1 MELRNLEN
9 AGWPIGMWWAGVCR
23 RGQRVVMLAAVAVLL
38 STLAQASAEAACS
51 DASAEPAC
59 SEPACSESAAP
70 AEELRPMMASSRI
83 PADHLQQYSD
93 LALGWMQEY
102 LRIDTTNPPGNEMRA
117 VAFYKKILDQE
128 GIENRPFEYAPGR
141 GDLWARLP
149 HTSAQAQHPI
159 ILLNHMDVVT
169 SDAAHWKVPPFSGE
183 IKDGFLWGRGAQ
195 DMKDEGL
202 AQLVVM
208 VMLKREK
215 VELDRDVIFLAVADE
230 EADGTGS
237 DWFIAH
243 QRGML
248 ENAEFLINEGGE
260 NLLEGGKVKYVGV
273 DVGEK
278 TTYWLHVVAHG
289 RPGHAS
295 RPIPDSA
302 PNRLVR
308 ALDRILAYRTPLRVL
323 PVVEEFLREM
333 APYEPPEVAREY
345 RNIGKAVE
353 DKKFQEDVEKDEAL
367 NFLLRDTI
375 SLTMMG
381 GSEQTNVI
389 PPEAWANLDVRILPG
404 GDPKALLEEIR
415 RVVDDP
421 NVTIEPVNAEFRQA
435 NYSPTNTALYDA
447 IRKVSAKYFPGT
459 PVVPHITSGYTENQR
474 YRPLGINAYGFCPY
488 TATEEEG
495 NTEHGNDE
503 RIRVEEVRR
512 GPRILFDVV
521 AAVAGAR

>member
-1 MELRNLEN
+1 
-9 AGWPIGMWWAGVCR
+9 
-23 RGQRVVMLAAVAVLL
+23 
-38 STLAQASAEAACS
+38 
-51 DASAEPAC
+51 
-59 SEPACSESAAP
+59 
-70 AEELRPMMASSRI
+70 MASSRI

-93 LALGWMQEY
+93 LAVNWMQEY
-102 LRIDTTNPPGNEMRA
+102 LRIDTTNPPGNEMNA

-128 GIENRPFEYAPGR
+128 GIENRVFEYTPGR
-141 GDLWARLP
+141 GDLWARIP
-149 HTSAQAQHPI
+149 HTTSEGKRPI

-183 IKDGFLWGRGAQ
+183 IKDGYLWGRGAQ

-202 AQLVVM
+202 AQLVTM

-215 VELDRDVIFLAVADE
+215 VALDRDVIFLGVSDE
-230 EADGTGS
+230 EAEGTGT

-243 QRGML
+243 QRDLL

-260 NLLEGGKVKYVGV
+260 NLLEHGKVKYVGV

-289 RPGHAS
+289 RPGHGS
-295 RPIPDSA
+295 RPNPDSA

-308 ALDRILAYRTPLRVL
+308 ALDRILAYKTPLRVL
-323 PVVEEFLREM
+323 PVVDEFLRAM
-333 APYEPPEVAREY
+333 APQETPERAAEY
-345 RNIGKAVE
+345 RAMQKAVA
-353 DKKFQEDVEKDEAL
+353 DKKFQEEVEKDESL

-404 GDPKALLEEIR
+404 GDPKAVLEAVR
-415 RVVDDP
+415 RVVNDP
-421 NVTIEPVNAEFRQA
+421 NVTVQPMNDEFRVA
-435 NYSPTNTALYDA
+435 NYSGTDNRLFAA
-447 IRKVSAKYFPGT
+447 IREVSGKYFPGT

-474 YRPLGINAYGFCPY
+474 YRPLGISSYGFNPY
-488 TATEEEG
+488 TATEDEG

-512 GPRILFDVV
+512 GPKILLDVV
-521 AAVAGAR
+521 AAVAGRN

>member
-1 MELRNLEN
+1 M
-9 AGWPIGMWWAGVCR
+9 
-23 RGQRVVMLAAVAVLL
+23 
-38 STLAQASAEAACS
+38 ASA
-51 DASAEPAC
+51 
-59 SEPACSESAAP
+59 
-70 AEELRPMMASSRI
+70 RI
-83 PADHLQQYSD
+83 PAEHLQQYSD
-93 LALGWMQEY
+93 LAVTWLQEY

-128 GIENRPFEYAPGR
+128 GIENRAFEYAPGR
-141 GDLWARLP
+141 GDLWARIP
-149 HTSAQAQHPI
+149 RTGDRETPTSAAKDAAEMGHPRPI
-159 ILLNHMDVVT
+159 VLLNHMDVVT

-183 IKDGFLWGRGAQ
+183 IKDGYLWGRGAQ

-215 VELDRDVIFLAVADE
+215 VALDRDVIFLAVADE

-237 DWFIAH
+237 DWFIAQ
-243 QRGML
+243 QRDLL

-260 NLLEGGKVKYVGV
+260 NLLESGKVKYVGV

-278 TTYWLHVVAHG
+278 TTYWLKVVAHG
-289 RPGHAS
+289 RPGHGS
-295 RPIPDSA
+295 RPNPDSA

-308 ALDRILAYRTPLRVL
+308 ALDRIIAYRTPLRVL
-323 PVVEEFLREM
+323 PVVDEFLRDM
-333 APYEPPEVAREY
+333 APQESPEQAAEY
-345 RNIGKAVE
+345 RNISKAIEDKSFQDAVE
-353 DKKFQEDVEKDEAL
+353 RDESL

-381 GSEQTNVI
+381 GSAQTNVI

-404 GDPKALLEEIR
+404 GDPKAVLEAVR
-415 RVVDDP
+415 RVVNDP
-421 NVTIEPVNAEFRQA
+421 NVTVEPLNRGFQVA
-435 NYSPTNTALYDA
+435 NYSGTDNALYAA
-447 IRKVSAKYFPGT
+447 IKLVSGKYFPGT

-474 YRPLGINAYGFCPY
+474 YRPLGISAYGFNPY
-488 TATEEEG
+488 TATQDEG

-521 AAVAGAR
+521 AGVAGR

>member
-1 MELRNLEN
+1 MT
-9 AGWPIGMWWAGVCR
+9 M
-23 RGQRVVMLAAVAVLL
+23 
-38 STLAQASAEAACS
+38 T
-51 DASAEPAC
+51 
-59 SEPACSESAAP
+59 
-70 AEELRPMMASSRI
+70 SSRI
-83 PADHLQQYSD
+83 SAEHLQQYSD
-93 LALGWMQEY
+93 LALTWMQEY
-102 LRIDTTNPPGNEMRA
+102 LRIDTTNPPGHEMRA
-117 VAFYKKILDQE
+117 VDFYKRILDQE
-128 GIENRPFEYAPGR
+128 GIQNRVFEYTSGR

-149 HTSAQAQHPI
+149 HTTAEAKRPI

-169 SDAAHWKVPPFSGE
+169 SDAAHWNVPPFSGE
-183 IKDGFLWGRGAQ
+183 IKDGWLWGRGAQ

-230 EADGTGS
+230 EAGGTGT
-237 DWFIAH
+237 DWFIAN
-243 QRGML
+243 QRDLLG
-248 ENAEFLINEGGE
+248 NAEFLINEGGE
-260 NLLEGGKVKYVGV
+260 NLLENGKVKYVGV

-278 TTYWLHVVAHG
+278 TTFWLHVVAHG

-308 ALDRILAYRTPLRVL
+308 ALNRILAYHTPLTVL

-333 APYEPPEVAREY
+333 APYEPPEEAARY
-345 RNIGKAVE
+345 RNIRKAVE
-353 DKKFQEDVEKDEAL
+353 DRKFQQDVEKDESL

-404 GDPKALLEEIR
+404 GDPKALLEQIR

-421 NVTIEPVNAEFRQA
+421 NVTVEPLNAEFRQA

-447 IRKVSAKYFPGT
+447 IRKVSAKYFSGT

-474 YRPLGINAYGFCPY
+474 YRPLGINAYGFCPF

-512 GPRILFDVV
+512 GPRVLFDVV
-521 AAVAGAR
+521 AAVAAK

>member
-1 MELRNLEN
+1 MPSFHIS
-9 AGWPIGMWWAGVCR
+9 G
-23 RGQRVVMLAAVAVLL
+23 
-38 STLAQASAEAACS
+38 S
-51 DASAEPAC
+51 
-59 SEPACSESAAP
+59 
-70 AEELRPMMASSRI
+70 
-83 PADHLQQYSD
+83 HLQQYSD
-93 LALGWMQEY
+93 LAVTWMQEY
-102 LRIDTTNPPGNEMRA
+102 LRIDTTNPPGHEMRA
-117 VAFYKKILDQE
+117 VSFYKNILDRE
-128 GIENRPFEYAPGR
+128 GIENTSFEYSPGR
-141 GDLWARLP
+141 GDLWARIP
-149 HTSAQAQHPI
+149 HTVEPAKRPI

-169 SDAAHWKVPPFSGE
+169 SDPAHWKVPPFSGE
-183 IKDGFLWGRGAQ
+183 MKDGWIWGRGAQ

-215 VELDRDVIFLAVADE
+215 VPLDRDVIFLAVADE
-230 EADGTGS
+230 EAEGTGT

-243 QRGML
+243 QRSLL

-260 NLLEGGKVKYVGV
+260 NLLDDGTVKYVGV

-278 TTYWLHVVAHG
+278 TTFWLHVVAHG

-295 RPIPDSA
+295 RPIEDSA
-302 PNRLVR
+302 PNRLVK
-308 ALDRILAYRTPLRVL
+308 ALNRILAYQTPLRVL
-323 PVVEEFLREM
+323 PVVEEFLHDM
-333 APYEPPEVAREY
+333 APYEPPEQASEY
-345 RNIGKAVE
+345 RHIRKAIE
-353 DKKFQEDVEKDEAL
+353 DKKFQQDVARDESL

-404 GDPKALLEEIR
+404 GDPQALLQQIR
-415 RVVDDP
+415 SVVDDP
-421 NVTIEPVNAEFRQA
+421 NVTVEPLNPEFRQA
-435 NYSPTNTALYDA
+435 NYSPTNTVLYQA
-447 IRKVSAKYFPGT
+447 IREVAAKYFPGT

-474 YRPLGINAYGFCPY
+474 YRPLGIDAYGFNPY

-521 AAVAGAR
+521 AAVAGEKEK

>member
-1 MELRNLEN
+1 
-9 AGWPIGMWWAGVCR
+9 
-23 RGQRVVMLAAVAVLL
+23 
-38 STLAQASAEAACS
+38 
-51 DASAEPAC
+51 
-59 SEPACSESAAP
+59 
-70 AEELRPMMASSRI
+70 MASSRI

-93 LALGWMQEY
+93 LAVTWLQEY
-102 LRIDTTNPPGNEMRA
+102 LRIDTTNPPGNEMRT
-117 VAFYKKILDQE
+117 VAFYKRILDQE
-128 GIENRPFEYAPGR
+128 GIENRVFEYALGR
-141 GDLWARLP
+141 GDLWARIP
-149 HTSAQAQHPI
+149 HMTSASEAKRPI

-183 IKDGFLWGRGAQ
+183 IKDGYLWGRGAQ

-202 AQLVVM
+202 AQFVTM

-215 VELDRDVIFLAVADE
+215 VALDRDVIFLAVADE
-230 EADGTGS
+230 EAEGTGT

-243 QRGML
+243 QRDLL

-260 NLLEGGKVKYVGV
+260 NLLENGKVKYVGV

-278 TTYWLHVVAHG
+278 TTYWLRVVAHG
-289 RPGHAS
+289 RPGHGS
-295 RPIPDSA
+295 RPNPDSA

-308 ALDRILAYRTPLRVL
+308 ALDRIIAYRTPLRVL
-323 PVVEEFLREM
+323 PVVEEFLRDM
-333 APYEPPEVAREY
+333 APQESSADRAAEF
-345 RNIGKAVE
+345 RNIKKAIE
-353 DKKFQEDVEKDEAL
+353 DKKFQEKVEKDESL

-404 GDPKALLEEIR
+404 GDPKAVLEAVR
-415 RVVDDP
+415 QVVNDP
-421 NVTIEPVNAEFRQA
+421 NVTVEPMNDEFRVA
-435 NYSPTNTALYDA
+435 NYSGTDNALFAA
-447 IRKVSAKYFPGT
+447 IRQTAATYFPGA

-474 YRPLGINAYGFCPY
+474 YRPLGINAYGFNPY

-512 GPRILFDVV
+512 GPRVLLDVV
-521 AAVAGAR
+521 VAVAGR

>member
-1 MELRNLEN
+1 MWTVAE
-9 AGWPIGMWWAGVCR
+9 AGR
-23 RGQRVVMLAAVAVLL
+23 KSLL
-38 STLAQASAEAACS
+38 LGTLAGYLVGLGTLAGAAMPEA
-51 DASAEPAC
+51 PN
-59 SEPACSESAAP
+59 P
-70 AEELRPMMASSRI
+70 MASSRI
-83 PADHLQQYSD
+83 PADRLQQYSD
-93 LALGWMQEY
+93 LALTWMQEY
-102 LRIDTTNPPGNEMRA
+102 LRIDTTNPPGHEMRA
-117 VAFYKKILDQE
+117 VAFYKNILDQE
-128 GIENRPFEYAPGR
+128 GIENRVFEYSPGR

-149 HTSAQAQHPI
+149 HTTVEAKRPI

-183 IKDGFLWGRGAQ
+183 IKDGWLWGRGAQ

-215 VELDRDVIFLAVADE
+215 IELDRDVIFLAVADE
-230 EADGTGS
+230 EADGTGT

-243 QRGML
+243 QRELLG
-248 ENAEFLINEGGE
+248 NAEFLINEGGE
-260 NLLEGGKVKYVGV
+260 NLLDNGKVKYVGV

-278 TTYWLHVVAHG
+278 TTFWLHVVAHG

-295 RPIPDSA
+295 RPNPDSA
-302 PNRLVR
+302 PNRLVH
-308 ALDRILAYRTPLRVL
+308 ALDRILAYQTPLKVL
-323 PVVEEFLREM
+323 PVVDEFLREM
-333 APYEPPEVAREY
+333 APYEPPEQAREY
-345 RNIGKAVE
+345 RNIRKAIE
-353 DKKFQEDVEKDEAL
+353 DKKFQQEVEKDESL

-375 SLTMMG
+375 SLTMLG

-404 GDPKALLEEIR
+404 GDPKALLANIR

-421 NVTIEPVNAEFRQA
+421 NVTVEPLNAEFREA

-447 IRKVSAKYFPGT
+447 IRAVSANYFPGT

-474 YRPLGINAYGFCPY
+474 YRPLGINAYGFNPY
-488 TATEEEG
+488 AATEEEG

-521 AAVAGAR
+521 TTMATGK

>member
-1 MELRNLEN
+1 
-9 AGWPIGMWWAGVCR
+9 MWG
-23 RGQRVVMLAAVAVLL
+23 G
-38 STLAQASAEAACS
+38 
-51 DASAEPAC
+51 EPG
-59 SEPACSESAAP
+59 
-70 AEELRPMMASSRI
+70 MASSRI
-83 PADHLQQYSD
+83 PAERMQQYSD
-93 LALGWMQEY
+93 LSVTWMQEY
-102 LRIDTTNPPGNEMRA
+102 LRIDTTNPPGNEMKA

-128 GIENRPFEYAPGR
+128 GIENRVFEYSPGR

-149 HTSAQAQHPI
+149 ATTEQNSHFRQNRPEVGHAQPRPI
-159 ILLNHMDVVT
+159 VLLNHMDVVT
-169 SDAAHWKVPPFSGE
+169 SDASHWRVPPFSGE
-183 IKDGFLWGRGAQ
+183 IKDGWIWGRGAQ

-215 VELDRDVIFLAVADE
+215 VALNRDVIFLAVADE
-230 EADGTGS
+230 EADGTGT

-243 QRGML
+243 QRDLL

-289 RPGHAS
+289 RPGHGS
-295 RPIPDSA
+295 RPNPDSA

-308 ALDRILAYRTPLRVL
+308 ALGRIIAYRTPLRVL
-323 PVVEEFLREM
+323 PVVDEFLRDM
-333 APYEPPEVAREY
+333 APYEPPERAAYY
-345 RNIGKAVE
+345 RDVKKAIE
-353 DKKFQEDVEKDEAL
+353 DKKFQEQVERDESL

-389 PPEAWANLDVRILPG
+389 PPDAWANLDVRILPG
-404 GDPKALLEEIR
+404 GDPKALLAAVR
-415 RVVDDP
+415 RVVNDP
-421 NVTIEPVNAEFRQA
+421 NVTVEPLNVEFRVA
-435 NYSPTNTALYDA
+435 NYSGTDNALYAA
-447 IRKVSAKYFPGT
+447 IREVSGKYFPGT

-474 YRPLGINAYGFCPY
+474 YRPLGIAAYGFNPY
-488 TATEEEG
+488 TATDEEG

-512 GPRILFDVV
+512 GPRVLFDVV
-521 AAVAGAR
+521 ARVAGR